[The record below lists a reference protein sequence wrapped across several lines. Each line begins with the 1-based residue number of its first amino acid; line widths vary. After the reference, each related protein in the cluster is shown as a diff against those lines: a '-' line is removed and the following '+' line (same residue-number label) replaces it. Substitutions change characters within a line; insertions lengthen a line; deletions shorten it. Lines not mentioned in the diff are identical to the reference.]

1 MITGKSTT
9 VQFFQ
14 PKQVQTLGNNVATFR
29 CGSKKYSIKSKLTSS
44 TIPRLQFICVSQV
57 YWQCL
62 GLPQNSQ
69 TSKMLLGK
77 PPHLVTWKEKERTLF
92 SLFSLKLKRSLPWL
106 HLSTICPVRMP
117 QIICWRTNAKLGTTR
132 YFIKVF
138 YCMIYVGNVKIS
150 REPERSETCPFSS
163 NINRSLIVGIR

>member
-57 YWQCL
+57 YWQCF

-138 YCMIYVGNVKIS
+138 YCMIIS
-150 REPERSETCPFSS
+150 RQCKDIKRAREVWNLPF
-163 NINRSLIVGIR
+163 LF

>member
-57 YWQCL
+57 YWQCF

-138 YCMIYVGNVKIS
+138 YCMIIS
-150 REPERSETCPFSS
+150 RQCKDIKRAREIWNLPF
-163 NINRSLIVGIR
+163 LF

>member
-14 PKQVQTLGNNVATFR
+14 PKQVQTLGSNVATFR

-57 YWQCL
+57 YWQCF

-138 YCMIYVGNVKIS
+138 YCMIIRRQCKDIKRA
-150 REPERSETCPFSS
+150 REVWNLPF
-163 NINRSLIVGIR
+163 LF